1 MFGCSD
7 VYHWMGFGTYL
18 QHGQSPP
25 VSTSRTAAVDTRTY
39 HGSKVTRSTHRLRL
53 LLSPTMLV
61 LITDFRFR
69 FSGPPA
75 ISRGSRARHRKARMH
90 QDSTGR
96 VHSGIASQISF
107 AVGNALR
114 NPDQEL
120 IEPDARFWTHTEI
133 GVVVKSQIRHATLF
147 GVNQLLRINGASG
160 RKRPCIGLSLWFY
173 RRSAPD
179 GFLAVRRG

>member
-39 HGSKVTRSTHRLRL
+39 HGSKVTRSTHRSRL

-75 ISRGSRARHRKARMH
+75 ISRGSRARPSAGARR
-90 QDSTGR
+90 TGKDT
-96 VHSGIASQISF
+96 IPI
-107 AVGNALR
+107 
-114 NPDQEL
+114 
-120 IEPDARFWTHTEI
+120 TTE
-133 GVVVKSQIRHATLF
+133 
-147 GVNQLLRINGASG
+147 QLSAIMSEVPPA
-160 RKRPCIGLSLWFY
+160 PLS
-173 RRSAPD
+173 P
-179 GFLAVRRG
+179 